1 MKKILF
7 MAAAAML
14 SGMAMAKS
22 EAEQFGMR
30 YIATSPGTNY
40 KIYNSG
46 EFMFIDARATG
57 RFASIS
63 IPVIQQQK
71 SAGYAIVPARNFD
84 ELNKNGQFAQGYV
97 VDCGTSIVYDADGQR
112 SRVSELNQ
120 LHQSA
125 ADLACMILDAK

>member
-1 MKKILF
+1 MKKALLVVVLAV
-7 MAAAAML
+7 M
-14 SGMAMAKS
+14 SGMGMAKS

-125 ADLACMILDAK
+125 ADLACMILDAE